1 MRGKN
6 LARAPMS
13 RVAVPAI
20 EDAEAILLQQT
31 IEQLLPRLRLA
42 VIFGGDKTASGSVLY
57 PGQNSRAWKSY
68 QAVAE
73 DIANALRRLGFRHV
87 EVFPEDMRLGETL
100 HRAGIHMAWLN
111 SGGVQGHNPAAHA
124 AATLEMLGVPYVGHD
139 PLAATTLDNKH
150 AFKREAVCAGLP
162 TAPFCVWN
170 PARSPFRPDLN
181 SRFEQQFYDYDGPFI
196 VKPVSGRASLH
207 VHVVPDR
214 ASLSDAID
222 DVYRNTA
229 NLVLIEKFLE
239 GREFCIA
246 VCGRTIAHAGTIN
259 RLDEP
264 FAFGAL
270 ERLFSADELI
280 FTSMDV
286 KPITESRLKRIDQH
300 REPGLWTK
308 IHKLAREV
316 FLEFDLRSL
325 IRIDVRADARGNLHI
340 LEANPK
346 PDLKYPAHG
355 VTSLISAGLAQT
367 GLSYDEF
374 ILSLFADRL
383 YSLLTDGRYWS
394 THIIELLDANTTDRL
409 RGRRRTADL
418 VEDMVLALQ
427 ATRRAMKAHQP

>member
-6 LARAPMS
+6 LARAPM
-13 RVAVPAI
+13 RRPFVPAVQ
-20 EDAEAILLQQT
+20 DAEAILLQQT

-42 VIFGGDKTASGSVLY
+42 VIFAGDKAASGSVLY
-57 PGQNSRAWKSY
+57 QGQNSRAWKSY
-68 QAVAE
+68 QTVAE
-73 DIANALRRLGFRHV
+73 DIANALRRIGFRYV
-87 EVFPEDMRLGETL
+87 EVLPEDMRLGETL
-100 HRAGIHMAWLN
+100 QRAGIHMAWLN

-124 AATLEMLGVPYVGHD
+124 AALLEMLGVPYVGHD

-162 TAPFCVWN
+162 TAPFCIWN
-170 PARSPFRPDLN
+170 PARGGFLPDLN
-181 SRFEQQFYDYDGPFI
+181 SRFERQFCEYDGPFV

-207 VHVVPDR
+207 VHVVPNR
-214 ASLSDAID
+214 AGLSDAID
-222 DVYRNTA
+222 EVYRHTA
-229 NLVLIEKFLE
+229 NLVLIEKYLE

-246 VCGRTIAHAGTIN
+246 VCGRTIAHAGAIN

-270 ERLFSADELI
+270 ERLFNRDELI

-286 KPITESRLKRIDQH
+286 KPITDARVKHLDRQG
-300 REPGLWTK
+300 EPSLWTK

-325 IRIDVRADARGNLHI
+325 IRIDVRADEHDNLQI

-346 PDLKYPAHG
+346 PDLKCPAQG

-367 GLSYDEF
+367 GLSYDEL
-374 ILSLFADRL
+374 ILSLLADRL
-383 YSLLTDGRYWS
+383 HSLLSDGRYWS
-394 THIIELLDANTTDRL
+394 SHIAELLDANEARHV
-409 RGRRRTADL
+409 RGRDNAQAVDH
-418 VEDMVLALQ
+418 MVSALQ
-427 ATRRAMKAHQP
+427 AAGQSMRAHQL